1 MLKAALAK
9 PIAVI
14 VALLGVLVFAGLALG
29 RIPVDIF
36 PRLNLPTIY
45 IAQPYGGMTPAQMEG
60 FIATRYQNQMLYV
73 SGIKAVEVKNIQGLC
88 LVKCTFYEDVN
99 MAQAAGEVA
108 SQVSRVMSY
117 LPPGS
122 VPPTVVRFDASSLPV
137 GELVFSSASASL
149 GQMQDL
155 ASTKIRPLFSQIP
168 GASAPPP
175 FGGNER
181 TVVVRVDP
189 EKMKSYALT
198 PDEIVS
204 AIVKNNQVSP
214 AGAVGMGDYM
224 VMTPSNTVL
233 DKIAD
238 FLNIPLRQG
247 VGPSVFIRDIA
258 TVEDGTDIPVGY
270 ALINGKRSV
279 YIPVTKSADAS
290 TMSVVS
296 ALKAKLPEMRA
307 LLPSTIQLSYEF
319 DQSVY
324 VTQAV
329 HSLAFEGGLGAL
341 LTGLVVLLFLGDLRS
356 SLIVILTIPA
366 SILSAILLLQLF
378 GQTINL
384 MTLSGLSLAIGILVD
399 QATVVIENIH
409 QHLEMG
415 KPKARAILDA
425 SQEVSFP
432 LLLITLSILAV
443 FAPAFLMSGV
453 PRGMFIPLSL
463 SVGFSII
470 VSYVLSQTFVPVVAN
485 WWLKGHA
492 HPGPHD
498 LSLLP
503 DLSEP
508 RDEAQETYELH
519 HPEKVTG
526 FERVKLH
533 YLALLDRLLRHRA
546 LVATV
551 YGVVCAAIIGTC
563 FYFIGQDMMP
573 KITHSK
579 QFQVRLV
586 APEGL
591 RIERT
596 EERTKQIIKI
606 IQTIVGPQN
615 VAITSAFVGMTPSSY
630 GTSALYVFNA
640 GPNEADLQVN
650 LAEDYK
656 VQNLDALKD
665 KIRQAAARQVPD
677 VQLSFEPIELTD
689 KIMSQGAQTPIEVL
703 VAGKSLSDGKGYADK
718 LVARLRQ
725 IAYLRDVRINQPL
738 SYPTVQITVDRERAA
753 QFGLTPDQIAR
764 SLVAAT
770 SSSRFTAKN
779 LWLDQSKGFAY
790 QVQVQ
795 LASQDMKTEND
806 MRNIPLVPGQLRP
819 TLGDVAT
826 LRTATVPGEYDRIGP
841 RRIVTVSANI
851 DHKDLGTATRA
862 VQQAIREVGAPPKGS
877 VVQVRGLSQL
887 LEETL
892 SSLQTGLALAV
903 VVIFLL
909 LAANYQSLKVAGV
922 VLVTVPAVLAGSL
935 LLLLVTG
942 QTLNLQ
948 SYMGIIMSVGV
959 SVANAVLVVTN
970 AESLRLRYRDATA
983 AARLAGA
990 ARLRPILMT
999 SIAMIAGMLPM
1010 ASGLG
1015 ESGEQTAP
1023 LGRAVIGGLLAS
1035 TIAALLILPVVFAAV
1050 QRKTG
1055 FVSVSLDPDNPESAD
1070 YDRATAP
1077 LAERPPTEPVLA

>member
-9 PIAVI
+9 PIAVV
-14 VALLGVLVFAGLALG
+14 VALVGILVFAGLALG

-60 FIATRYQNQMLYV
+60 FMATRYQNQMLYV
-73 SGIKAVEVKNIQGLC
+73 SGIQNVEVKNIQGLC
-88 LVKCTFYEDVN
+88 LVKCTFYEDTD

-108 SQVSRVMSY
+108 SQVSRVITY
-117 LPPGS
+117 FPPGT
-122 VPPTVVRFDASSLPV
+122 VPPIVLRFDASSLPV
-137 GELVFSSASASL
+137 GELVFNSSTASL
-149 GQMQDL
+149 AQMQDL
-155 ASTKIRPLFSQIP
+155 ASTKVRPLFSQIP
-168 GASAPPP
+168 GASSPSP

-181 TVVVRVDP
+181 TIVVRVDP
-189 EKMKSYALT
+189 ERMKSYQLT
-198 PDEIVS
+198 PDEIVAALVRS
-204 AIVKNNQVSP
+204 NQVSP
-214 AGAVGMGDYM
+214 AGSVSMGDYT
-224 VMTPSNTVL
+224 VLTPSNTTI
-233 DKIAD
+233 DKVPD

-247 VGPSVFIRDIA
+247 VGPTVFIRDVA
-258 TVEDGTDIPVGY
+258 RVEDASDTPVGY

-290 TMSVVS
+290 TMSVVH
-296 ALKAKLPEMRA
+296 ALRAKLPEMQA
-307 LLPSTIQLSYEF
+307 LLPDNVQLTYEF

-341 LTGLVVLLFLGDLRS
+341 LTGLVVLLFLRDVRS
-356 SLIVILTIPA
+356 SLIVILTIPV
-366 SILSAILLLQLF
+366 SILAAILLLQLA

-443 FAPAFLMSGV
+443 FAPSFLMTGV

-470 VSYVLSQTFVPVVAN
+470 VSYLLSQTFVPVVAN
-485 WWLKGHA
+485 WWLKGHT
-492 HPGPHD
+492 HPAPPAA
-498 LSLLP
+498 SLLP
-503 DLSEP
+503 DLAEP
-508 RDEAQETYELH
+508 AEHREEAYEVT

-526 FERVKLH
+526 FERVRLR
-533 YLALLDRLLRHRA
+533 YLRLLDKLLAHRA
-546 LVATV
+546 LVLTV
-551 YGVVCAAIIGTC
+551 YGVVCAATIGLC
-563 FYFIGQDMMP
+563 FTFIGQDMMP

-586 APEGL
+586 APQGL

-596 EERTKQIIKI
+596 EARTKQVIHIINEL
-606 IQTIVGPQN
+606 VGAQN
-615 VAITSAFVGMTPSSY
+615 VAITSAFVGLTPSSY

-640 GPNEADLQVN
+640 GPHEADLQVN
-650 LAEDYK
+650 LAENYEVK
-656 VQNLDALKD
+656 SLDALKD
-665 KIRQAAARQVPD
+665 QLRQAVARQLPD

-703 VAGKSLSDGKGYADK
+703 VGAKNLAEGQAYAER
-718 LVARLRQ
+718 LVASLRQ
-725 IAYLRDVRINQPL
+725 LPYLRDVRINQPL
-738 SYPTVQITVDRERAA
+738 RYPTVRVDIDRQRAA
-753 QFGLTPDQIAR
+753 QFNLTPDQISR

-779 LWLDQSKGFAY
+779 LWLDQGKGFAY

-795 LASQDMKTEND
+795 LSAQDMNSKAD
-806 MRNIPLVPGQLRP
+806 MLGIPLVPGQLRP

-826 LRTATVPGEYDRIGP
+826 LRDATVPGEYDRIGP
-841 RRIVTVSANI
+841 RRIITVSANI
-851 DHKDLGTATRA
+851 SGKDLGTATRA
-862 VQQAIREVGAPPKGS
+862 VQHAVQALGIPPKGT
-877 VVQVRGLSQL
+877 VVTLRGLAQL
-887 LEETL
+887 LQDTL
-892 SSLQTGLALAV
+892 GSLQTGLELAI

-909 LAANYQSLKVAGV
+909 LAANYQSFKVAGV

-935 LLLLVTG
+935 ALLLATG

-948 SYMGIIMSVGV
+948 SYMGLIMSVGV

-970 AESLRLRYRDATA
+970 AEGLRLRYRDAVA
-983 AARLAGA
+983 AARVAGA

-1035 TIAALLILPVVFAAV
+1035 TVAALFILPVVFAAV

-1055 FVSVSLDPDNPESAD
+1055 FVSVSLDPDDRESAT
-1070 YDRATAP
+1070 YDGAAVP
-1077 LAERPPTEPVLA
+1077 ASELELAAH

>member
-1 MLKAALAK
+1 MLKVALSK
-9 PIAVI
+9 PIAVV
-14 VALLGVLVFAGLALG
+14 VALVAILVFAGLALG

-73 SGIKAVEVKNIQGLC
+73 SGIKSVEVKNIQGLC
-88 LVKCTFYEDVN
+88 LVKCTFYEDTK

-108 SQVSRVMSY
+108 SQVSRVLNY
-117 LPPGS
+117 FPPGT
-122 VPPTVVRFDASSLPV
+122 VPPIVVRFDASSLPV
-137 GELVFSSASASL
+137 GELVFSSSTASL

-155 ASTKIRPLFSQIP
+155 ASTRVRPLFSQIP
-168 GASAPPP
+168 GASAPSP

-181 TVVVRVDP
+181 TIVVRVDQ
-189 EKMKSYALT
+189 ERMKSYALT
-198 PDEIVS
+198 PDQIV
-204 AIVKNNQVSP
+204 AALVRNNQVSP
-214 AGAVGMGDYM
+214 AGSVSMGDYT
-224 VMTPSNTVL
+224 VLTPSNSTIA
-233 DKIAD
+233 KIPD
-238 FLNIPLRQG
+238 FLDIPLREG
-247 VGPSVFIRDIA
+247 VGPTVYIRDVA
-258 TVEDGTDIPVGY
+258 RVEDATDTPVGY

-279 YIPVTKSADAS
+279 YIPVTKSAEAS
-290 TMSVVS
+290 TMSVVK
-296 ALKAKLPEMRA
+296 AFKAKLPEMQA
-307 LLPSTIQLSYEF
+307 LMPDNIQLSYEF

-341 LTGLVVLLFLGDLRS
+341 LTGLVVFLFLRDFRS
-356 SLIVILTIPA
+356 SAIVILTIPA
-366 SILSAILLLQLF
+366 SILAAVLLLQLTE
-378 GQTINL
+378 QTINL

-443 FAPAFLMSGV
+443 FAPSFLMSGV

-470 VSYVLSQTFVPVVAN
+470 VSYLLSQSLVPVLAN
-485 WWLKGHA
+485 WWLKDHPHA
-492 HPGPHD
+492 TPHE

-508 RDEAQETYELH
+508 AENQQENYEAE

-526 FERVKLH
+526 FERVKLA
-533 YLALLDRLLRHRA
+533 YLRILDKLLARRA
-546 LVATV
+546 LVATT
-551 YGVVCAAIIGTC
+551 YGVVCAAVIGLC

-579 QFQVRLV
+579 QFQVRLI
-586 APEGL
+586 APQGL

-596 EERTKQIIKI
+596 EARTKAVINIIS
-606 IQTIVGPQN
+606 QLVGPQN

-640 GPNEADLQVN
+640 GPHEADLQVN

-656 VQNLDALKD
+656 VKNLDALKD
-665 KIRQAAARQVPD
+665 QIRQAVAKQLPD

-703 VAGKSLSDGKGYADK
+703 VGGKDLAEGQVFAER
-718 LVARLRQ
+718 LVARLQQ
-725 IAYLRDVRINQPL
+725 IPYLRDVRINQPL
-738 SYPTVQITVDRERAA
+738 RYPTVQVDIDRERAA
-753 QFGLTPDQIAR
+753 QFNLTPDQISR

-779 LWLDQSKGFAY
+779 LWLDQGKGFSY

-795 LASQDMKTEND
+795 LAAQDMTSEAD

-819 TLGDVAT
+819 TLGDIAT
-826 LRTATVPGEYDRIGP
+826 LRKATVPGEYDRIGP
-841 RRIVTVSANI
+841 RRIITVSANI
-851 DHKDLGTATRA
+851 AGKDLGTATRG
-862 VQQAIREVGAPPKGS
+862 VQQALKELGAPPKGS
-877 VVQVRGLSQL
+877 VVELRGLAQL
-887 LEETL
+887 LQETL
-892 SSLQTGLALAV
+892 SSLQTGLGLAV

-909 LAANYQSLKVAGV
+909 LAANYQSFKVAGV

-935 LLLLVTG
+935 GLLLATG

-948 SYMGIIMSVGV
+948 SYMGLIMSVGV

-970 AESLRLRYRDATA
+970 AESLRLRYRDAVA
-983 AARLAGA
+983 GARVAGA

-1010 ASGLG
+1010 ALGLG

-1035 TIAALLILPVVFAAV
+1035 TVAALFILPVVFAAV

-1055 FVSVSLDPDNPESAD
+1055 FVSVSLDPDDVESAT
-1070 YDRATAP
+1070 YDGAAVPEREPA
-1077 LAERPPTEPVLA
+1077 LAAH

>member
-1 MLKAALAK
+1 MLKGALAK

-45 IAQPYGGMTPAQMEG
+45 IAQPYGGMTPGQMEG

-73 SGIKAVEVKNIQGLC
+73 SGIKQVEVKNIQGLC

-233 DKIAD
+233 DKIPD
-238 FLNIPLRQG
+238 FLDIPLRQG
-247 VGPSVFIRDIA
+247 VGPTVFIRDVA

-307 LLPSTIQLSYEF
+307 LLPDNIQLSYEF

-341 LTGLVVLLFLGDLRS
+341 LTGLVVLLFLRDLRS

-366 SILSAILLLQLF
+366 SILSAILLLQLT

-443 FAPAFLMSGV
+443 FAPAFLMNGV

-470 VSYVLSQTFVPVVAN
+470 VSYLLSQTFVPVVAN

-492 HPGPHD
+492 HPAPHD

-503 DLSEP
+503 DLSKS
-508 RDEAQETYELH
+508 RDVAQETYEVR

-526 FERVKLH
+526 FERVKLR
-533 YLALLDRLLRHRA
+533 YLSLLDRLLRHRA
-546 LVATV
+546 LVGTT
-551 YGVVCAAIIGTC
+551 YGVVCATVIGVC

-579 QFQVRLV
+579 QFQVRIV

-596 EERTKQIIKI
+596 EERTKQIIKL
-606 IQTIVGPQN
+606 IQNIVGPQN

-656 VQNLDALKD
+656 VQNLDELKD
-665 KIRQAAARQVPD
+665 KIRQAVARQVPD

-703 VAGKSLSDGKGYADK
+703 VAGKSLQDGKGYADK
-718 LVARLRQ
+718 LVARLKQ
-725 IAYLRDVRINQPL
+725 IPYLRDVRVNQPL
-738 SYPTVQITVDRERAA
+738 SYPTVQVSVDRERAA
-753 QFGLTPDQIAR
+753 QFGLTPDQIAK

-779 LWLDQSKGFAY
+779 LWLDQGKGFAY

-806 MRNIPLVPGQLRP
+806 MRNIPLVPGQTRP

-826 LRTATVPGEYDRIGP
+826 LHTATMPGEYDRIGP

-851 DHKDLGTATRA
+851 NKKDLGTATRA
-862 VQQAIREVGAPPKGS
+862 VQRAIKALGAPPKGS
-877 VVQVRGLSQL
+877 VVQVRGLAQL

-892 SSLQTGLALAV
+892 SSLQTGLGLAI

-942 QTLNLQ
+942 ETLNLQ

-1035 TIAALLILPVVFAAV
+1035 TVAALLILPVVFAAV
-1050 QRKTG
+1050 QRKTS
-1055 FVSVSLDPDNPESAD
+1055 FVSVSLDPDDPESAA
-1070 YDRATAP
+1070 YDHDTA
-1077 LAERPPTEPVLA
+1077 LVAERPLTEPALA

>member
-9 PIAVI
+9 PIAVV

-36 PRLNLPTIY
+36 PKLNLPTIY

-60 FIATRYQNQMLYV
+60 FMATRYQNQMLYV
-73 SGIKAVEVKNIQGLC
+73 SGIQNVEVKNIQGLC
-88 LVKCTFYEDVN
+88 LVKCTFYEDTN

-108 SQVSRVMSY
+108 SQVSRVLTY
-117 LPPGS
+117 FPPGT
-122 VPPTVVRFDASSLPV
+122 VPPIVVRFDASSLPV
-137 GELVFSSASASL
+137 GELVFSSSTASL

-155 ASTKIRPLFSQIP
+155 ASTRVRPLFSQIP
-168 GASAPPP
+168 GASAPSP

-181 TVVVRVDP
+181 TIVVRVDP
-189 EKMKSYALT
+189 ERMKSYQLT
-198 PDEIVS
+198 PDEIVA
-204 AIVKNNQVSP
+204 AIVRNNQVSP
-214 AGAVGMGDYM
+214 AGSVSMGDYT
-224 VMTPSNTVL
+224 VLTPSNATINQVP
-233 DKIAD
+233 D

-247 VGPSVFIRDIA
+247 VGPTVFIRDVA
-258 TVEDGTDIPVGY
+258 RVEDGTDTPVGY

-290 TMSVVS
+290 TMSVVK
-296 ALKAKLPEMRA
+296 ALKAKLPEMQA
-307 LLPSTIQLSYEF
+307 LLPDNVKLSYEF

-341 LTGLVVLLFLGDLRS
+341 LTGLVVLLFLRDLRS

-366 SILSAILLLQLF
+366 SILAAILLLQLT
-378 GQTINL
+378 GQSINL

-443 FAPAFLMSGV
+443 FAPSFLMTGV

-470 VSYVLSQTFVPVVAN
+470 VSYLLSQTFVPVVAN
-485 WWLKGHA
+485 WWLKDHPHA
-492 HPGPHD
+492 TPHAA
-498 LSLLP
+498 SILP
-503 DLSEP
+503 DLSKSAEYQE
-508 RDEAQETYELH
+508 EAYETA
-519 HPEKVTG
+519 HPEKVDG
-526 FERVKLH
+526 FERVKLR
-533 YLALLDRLLRHRA
+533 YLRVLDVLLAHRA

-551 YGVVCAAIIGTC
+551 YGVVCAVTIGLC
-563 FYFIGQDMMP
+563 FTFIGQDMMP

-579 QFQVRLV
+579 QFQVRIV
-586 APEGL
+586 APQGL
-591 RIERT
+591 RLERT
-596 EERTKQIIKI
+596 EERTKQVIRIID
-606 IQTIVGPQN
+606 QLVGAQN

-640 GPNEADLQVN
+640 GPHEADLQVN
-650 LAEDYK
+650 LAENYEVK
-656 VQNLDALKD
+656 SLDALKD
-665 KIRQAAARQVPD
+665 RLRQAVAKQLPD

-703 VAGKSLSDGKGYADK
+703 VGGKDLAEGQAYAER
-718 LVARLRQ
+718 LVASLQR
-725 IAYLRDVRINQPL
+725 IPYLRDVRINQPL
-738 SYPTVQITVDRERAA
+738 RYPTVQVDIDRERAA
-753 QFGLTPDQIAR
+753 QFNLTPDQISR

-795 LASQDMKTEND
+795 LAAQDMNSKAD
-806 MRNIPLVPGQLRP
+806 MLNIPLVPGQLRP

-826 LRTATVPGEYDRIGP
+826 LRNATVPGEYDRIGP
-841 RRIVTVSANI
+841 RRIITVSANI
-851 DHKDLGTATRA
+851 SGKDLGTATRA
-862 VQQAIREVGAPPKGS
+862 VERAVKALGPPPKGA
-877 VVQVRGLSQL
+877 VVTLRGLAQL
-887 LEETL
+887 LQDTL
-892 SSLQTGLALAV
+892 GSLQTGLGLAI

-935 LLLLVTG
+935 ALLLATG
-942 QTLNLQ
+942 ETLNLQ
-948 SYMGIIMSVGV
+948 SYMGLIMSVGV

-970 AESLRLRYRDATA
+970 AESLRLRYRDAVA
-983 AARLAGA
+983 AARVAGA
-990 ARLRPILMT
+990 SRLRPILMT

-1035 TIAALLILPVVFAAV
+1035 TVAALFILPVVFAAV
-1050 QRKTG
+1050 QRKTS
-1055 FVSVSLDPDNPESAD
+1055 FISVSLDPDDRESAT
-1070 YDRATAP
+1070 YDGVAAP
-1077 LAERPPTEPVLA
+1077 AVAEPELVAQ

>member
-1 MLKAALAK
+1 MLKIALAK
-9 PIAVI
+9 PIAVL

-36 PRLNLPTIY
+36 PRLNQPTIY

-73 SGIKAVEVKNIQGLC
+73 SGIKNVEVKNIQGLC
-88 LVKCTFYEDVN
+88 LVKCVFYEDTN

-108 SQVSRVMSY
+108 SQVSRVLNY
-117 LPPGS
+117 FPPGT
-122 VPPTVVRFDASSLPV
+122 VPPIVVRFDASSLPV
-137 GELVFSSASASL
+137 GQLVFSSRTATL

-155 ASTKIRPLFSQIP
+155 ASTRVRPLFSQIP
-168 GASAPPP
+168 GASAPSP

-189 EKMKSYALT
+189 ERMKSYQLT
-198 PDEIVS
+198 PDEIVA
-204 AIVKNNQVSP
+204 AIVRNNQVSP
-214 AGAVGMGDYM
+214 AGAVSMGDYT
-224 VMTPSNTVL
+224 VLTPSNST
-233 DKIAD
+233 IARIPD

-247 VGPSVFIRDIA
+247 VGPTVFIRDVA
-258 TVEDGTDIPVGY
+258 RVEDATDTPVGY

-290 TMSVVS
+290 TMSVVQ
-296 ALKAKLPEMRA
+296 ALRAKLPEMQA
-307 LLPSTIQLSYEF
+307 LLPDNIHLSYEF

-341 LTGLVVLLFLGDLRS
+341 LTGLVVLLFLRDLRS

-366 SILSAILLLQLF
+366 SILAAILLLQLT

-409 QHLEMG
+409 QHLELG

-443 FAPAFLMSGV
+443 FAPSFLMTGV
-453 PRGMFIPLSL
+453 PRGMFVPLSL

-470 VSYVLSQTFVPVVAN
+470 VSYLLSQSFVPVLAN
-485 WWLKGHA
+485 WWLK
-492 HPGPHD
+492 D
-498 LSLLP
+498 
-503 DLSEP
+503 
-508 RDEAQETYELH
+508 TLH
-519 HPEKVTG
+519 HAAPTDELGDAEPAPTPDEKATG
-526 FERVKLH
+526 FERIKLG
-533 YLALLDRLLRHRA
+533 YLRLLDRLLARRA
-546 LVATV
+546 LVLTA
-551 YGVVCAAIIGTC
+551 YGVVCVGLIGGC
-563 FYFIGQDMMP
+563 FYAIGQDMMP
-573 KITHSK
+573 KITHGR
-579 QFQVRLV
+579 QFQLRII
-586 APEGL
+586 APQGL

-596 EERTKQIIKI
+596 EARTKQVINLIG
-606 IQTIVGPQN
+606 QLVGPEN

-640 GPNEADLQVN
+640 GPHEADLQVN
-650 LAEDYK
+650 LADEYK
-656 VQNLDALKD
+656 VQNLDVLKD
-665 KIRQAAARQVPD
+665 QIRQAVAKQVPD
-677 VQLSFEPIELTD
+677 VQISFEPIELTD

-703 VAGKSLSDGKGYADK
+703 VGGKDLTEGQAYADR

-725 IAYLRDVRINQPL
+725 IPYLRDVRLNQPL
-738 SYPTVQITVDRERAA
+738 RYPTVQVDVDRERAA
-753 QFGLTPDQIAR
+753 QFGLTPDQISR

-779 LWLDQSKGFAY
+779 LWLDQSKGFSY

-795 LASQDMKTEND
+795 LAARDMASKAD
-806 MRNIPLVPGQLRP
+806 MLSVPMIPGQLRP

-826 LRTATVPGEYDRIGP
+826 LRSTTIPGEYDRIGP
-841 RRIVTVSANI
+841 RRIITVSANI
-851 DHKDLGTATRA
+851 MGQDLGTATKA
-862 VQQAIREVGAPPKGS
+862 VQQAIKEVGTPPKGS
-877 VVQVRGLSQL
+877 TVELRGLAQL
-887 LEETL
+887 LQETL
-892 SSLQTGLALAV
+892 GSLQTGLGLAV

-909 LAANYQSLKVAGV
+909 LAANYQSFKVAGV

-935 LLLLVTG
+935 ALLLGTG

-948 SYMGIIMSVGV
+948 SYMGLIMSVGV

-970 AESLRLRYRDATA
+970 AETLRLRYRDAVA
-983 AARLAGA
+983 AARTAGA

-1035 TIAALLILPVVFAAV
+1035 TVAALFILPIAFAAV

-1055 FVSVSLDPDNPESAD
+1055 FDSVSLDPDDQHSPV
-1070 YDRATAP
+1070 YDGQPTP
-1077 LAERPPTEPVLA
+1077 AEEPALVAH